1 MKKIF
6 LALALF
12 VLLAIGMQLFG
23 LNARRNEAAAKLS
36 SVAGELRAVLE
47 ENTKLEADILYYA
60 NPDNLEKELRARFN
74 YKSPGEELIIVV
86 PKR

>member
-6 LALALF
+6 LASALF
-12 VLLAIGMQLFG
+12 VLLAFGMQLFG
-23 LNARRNEAAAKLS
+23 LNARRKEAAAKLS
-36 SVAGELRAVLE
+36 SIALELRTVEE
-47 ENTKLEADILYYA
+47 ENTKLQADISYYA